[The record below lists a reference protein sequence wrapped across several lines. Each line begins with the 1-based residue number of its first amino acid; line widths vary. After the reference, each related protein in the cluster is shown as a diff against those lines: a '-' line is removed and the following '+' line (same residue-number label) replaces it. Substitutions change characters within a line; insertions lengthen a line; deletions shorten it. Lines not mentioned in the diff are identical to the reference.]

1 MDVARDAHPLGVTR
15 AGTRVAHSS
24 RHGERRVAGGVPRD
38 VRDPAP
44 GTPTE
49 PLQQRFPSATVI
61 TNLTETVLY
70 RRVEESSELD
80 WLLEQ
85 LLSMGLVLTE
95 VHQVPEPEGAAS
107 EGGEAR

>member
-1 MDVARDAHPLGVTR
+1 MVSDGSPEE
-15 AGTRVAHSS
+15 S
-24 RHGERRVAGGVPRD
+24 
-38 VRDPAP
+38 PATYEIRLQ

-95 VHQVPEPEGAAS
+95 VHQVPEPGDATS